1 MWTAF
6 KTMIEQLFS
15 GLTVL
20 CSAFEK
26 IAKSVDNGASA
37 IEVSSRSLIPT
48 QEEIASDLEL
58 SLITRQVAKIEALEK
73 IKLKLKDPEAIKKVD
88 DTIEEIKKA
97 NKPKDPN

>member
-26 IAKSVDNGASA
+26 VAKSVDNGASA

-48 QEEIASDLEL
+48 EAEIASDLEL
-58 SLITRQVAKIEALEK
+58 SLITRQVAKVEQLT
-73 IKLKLKDPEAIKKVD
+73 KLKLKVANDPAAVKVIDDQIAAIKA
-88 DTIEEIKKA
+88 A
-97 NKPKDPN
+97 NKPK